1 MYATSRC
8 PAGGEGRL
16 SRIWRAAWRAVWR
29 AAVVAAVAA
38 LAIGLATPAPADTV
52 TMKSGET
59 FTGTIVEKTAEHV
72 VLKTISG
79 KMTIPTS
86 AVKTIERDDE
96 TTGTPEETEGPEKPP
111 PKIVAAEVAPAD
123 ADEAFSQAR
132 SALVAGKWVEAGG
145 LLEGLLHLNTK
156 QFPRK
161 KRLAATGALI
171 TCYLQIRDARGAA
184 TAISRRA
191 ALAQAENDKLRLVAA
206 ADMLRELGTTKVG
219 EKRLGRFEEVIEAA
233 MPWKAEQCL
242 ATATKIAREAP
253 GLNDRDQ
260 LNKAAEKTLAQLAKA
275 NVYVPGF
282 STDQRRAEVL
292 GLLIENILN
301 GAREAVAYCEKVRPE
316 LTRTRL
322 TSLRNKTLAMQW
334 NRVARVYLGQ
344 RQAAADALRLIK
356 GFALRYRVTPLHKQ
370 HEAEIRKLL
379 AALDEYQYY
388 PRGTGFRS
396 SYLYPG
402 TSKRLKIQLRTF
414 GAPG

>member
-1 MYATSRC
+1 MHATSRC
-8 PAGGEGRL
+8 PVRGEGR
-16 SRIWRAAWRAVWR
+16 SSQVWRAAWRA
-29 AAVVAAVAA
+29 AVVAA

-79 KMTIPTS
+79 KVTIPTS
-86 AVKTIERDDE
+86 AVKTIERDAE

-111 PKIVAAEVAPAD
+111 PKIVAVEVAPAD

-145 LLEGLLHLNTK
+145 LLEGLLHLNPK

-171 TCYLQIRDARGAA
+171 TCYLQIRDARGGA
-184 TAISRRA
+184 TAIGRRA
-191 ALAQAENDKLRLVAA
+191 ALAQDENDKRRLVAS
-206 ADMLRELGTTKVG
+206 ADMLRELGTVKIG
-219 EKRLGRFEEVIEAA
+219 EKRLGRFEEVVEAA

-242 ATATKIAREAP
+242 ATAAKIAREAS
-253 GLNDRDQ
+253 GLNDRGQ
-260 LNKAAEKTLAQLAKA
+260 LNKAAEKAIAQLAKA

-282 STDQRRAEVL
+282 SDTHREAVLAELVD
-292 GLLIENILN
+292 NILS
-301 GAREAVAYCEKVRPE
+301 GTRDAVAYCKKVRPE
-316 LTRTRL
+316 LTKRRL
-322 TSLRNKTLAMQW
+322 SSIVSKAAALQW
-334 NRVARVYLGQ
+334 NQVGRVYLG
-344 RQAAADALRLIK
+344 RRRAGEDALNL
-356 GFALRYRVTPLHKQ
+356 LRTFTLRHKTPDLYTR
-370 HEAEIRKLL
+370 HEEEVKELL

-388 PRGTGFRS
+388 PVGTRFGPYSPYYTTRN
-396 SYLYPG
+396 
-402 TSKRLKIQLRTF
+402 RVRIQLRTF